1 MSEST
6 TYGNKNRSENYQ
18 QTTNSI
24 HYTGRKVIIFT
35 GLIISLVL
43 ISMIIREICTYTR
56 MSISRGSNEASGG
69 IYEDIVL
76 PFEKKYLCC
85 LNE

>member
-35 GLIISLVL
+35 GSIISLVL
-43 ISMIIREICTYTR
+43 ISLIIREICTYPR
-56 MSISRGSNEASGG
+56 ISISKGLHEASGG
-69 IYEDIVL
+69 IYEDIVI
-76 PFEKKYLCC
+76 PFEKMYLCC